1 MPLEKTDMGLNL
13 FSPVYLVTL
22 LLTTVSIE
30 AYCVSPETLS
40 LSNTI
45 QYNTIQYNYFI
56 VSSHFI

>member
-13 FSPVYLVTL
+13 FSPVYLLTL

-40 LSNTI
+40 LSKTLLHLLN
-45 QYNTIQYNYFI
+45 
-56 VSSHFI
+56 SG